1 MNIHN
6 AAASLHS
13 TGLPSSSCVS
23 NFRPKSI
30 CVSVFCPHFVA
41 KYRPAIV
48 YLYLCF
54 KFQAIVYRHLC
65 FKFQAIVYLCFSFL
79 PTLCRLAKLSYW
91 VLARARRDP
100 LASAAAFISVYS
112 FLLVKLSNFQIFSR
126 PWPSHACPPPPPYPL
141 PSPPFPHNSTKKISS
156 PPCS

>member
-1 MNIHN
+1 MWREREGERERETSLGNHAQN
-6 AAASLHS
+6 QHEHDAAASLHS

-48 YLYLCF
+48 YLY
-54 KFQAIVYRHLC
+54 LC

-112 FLLVKLSNFQIFSR
+112 FLLVKLSNFQICSR
-126 PWPSHACPPPPPYPL
+126 PWPSHACPPRSEQHAWGAP
-141 PSPPFPHNSTKKISS
+141 
-156 PPCS
+156 